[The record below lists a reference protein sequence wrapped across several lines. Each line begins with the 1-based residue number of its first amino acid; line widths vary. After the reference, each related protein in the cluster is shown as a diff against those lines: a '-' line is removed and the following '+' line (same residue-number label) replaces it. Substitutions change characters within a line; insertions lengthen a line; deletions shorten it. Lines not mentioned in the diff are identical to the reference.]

1 MEILKLSRIRQI
13 LVTTVG
19 ALALGVIG
27 MAAAADE
34 QQQVTTALT
43 HAKIASQQKQ
53 LDGVQ
58 MHLKHAINCLVG
70 GQGDKAF
77 PDAMNPCKGMG
88 QGAIADASSDT
99 ERQTLETALST
110 AEAGVNSTSFEQAQA
125 DAMMVVKTL
134 EQAGS

>member
-1 MEILKLSRIRQI
+1 MQILKLSRIRQV
-13 LVTTVG
+13 LVTSLG

-27 MAAAADE
+27 LAAAADE
-34 QQQVTTALT
+34 QQQVATALT
-43 HAKIASQQKQ
+43 HAKIATQQKQ

-88 QGAIADASSDT
+88 QGAIADASTDA
-99 ERQTLETALST
+99 ERQTLQTALDS
-110 AEAGVNSTSFEQAQA
+110 AEAGVNSTSFDQAHS

-134 EQAGS
+134 EQPGS